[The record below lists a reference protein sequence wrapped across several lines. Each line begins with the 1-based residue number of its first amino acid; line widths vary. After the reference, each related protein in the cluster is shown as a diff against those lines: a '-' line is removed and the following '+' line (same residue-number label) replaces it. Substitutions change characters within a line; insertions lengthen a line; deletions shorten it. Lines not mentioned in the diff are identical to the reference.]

1 MRMAAPETSSPTPSS
16 ARETFL
22 VGCGAGLLA
31 GLASSG
37 CMLLLNVFAHGVSL
51 PEQVGATIT
60 ALMPLSLF
68 QFLQQ
73 LIGDEAKRYLLVCV
87 LLGQC
92 LVFAVSGGLYLLVR
106 RRGQVQPGR
115 EHGPHLGDG
124 LVLAALLWLFAGL
137 VVLPL
142 TGAGLFGA
150 SLSIGWLN
158 SMWSLA
164 ASGLVFA
171 LLFSPAYHWLAASS
185 IREEPRR
192 AEVRERRQ
200 TLLRRGLILG
210 GVGLLAAFAFRF
222 ITQGARAPIV
232 TLRGFKSRIVPPPQ
246 PNYGSLVPV
255 PHLSPEITPN
265 DQYYVVSKN
274 LLADPVVNG
283 ESWRLNI
290 GGKVEQP
297 YTLTYAEL
305 LALPMRRQY
314 ESMMCISN
322 EVGGPYMSNALW
334 EGVPLAD
341 LLQRAR
347 PQAGATKVVFYCA
360 DDYSDSIHLA
370 KALEP
375 TTLLAVRMNGVT
387 LPERHGFPV
396 RLLVPGIYGMKHA
409 KWITRI
415 EVVNYDYQGYWQ
427 QRGWS
432 DEAQIRMTTRIDTP
446 LDGSH
451 LQAGSLTYIAGVA
464 FSGDRGIS
472 EVDVSFDLG
481 ESWQRATLKRP
492 LSNLTWV
499 LWELPWRV
507 PTRPGSYTITARAID
522 LQGNVQDPHPAP
534 PLPAGASGYHTI
546 SVSVS

>member
-1 MRMAAPETSSPTPSS
+1 MVSPETSSPPRLSTQE
-16 ARETFL
+16 AFL
-22 VGCGAGLLA
+22 AGSGAGLLA
-31 GLASSG
+31 GLVSSG
-37 CMLLLNVFAHGVSL
+37 CMLLLSTFAHGVSL

-68 QFLQQ
+68 QLLQQ
-73 LIGDEAKRYLLVCV
+73 LLGDEAKRYLLVCV
-87 LLGQC
+87 ILGQC
-92 LVFAVSGGLYLLVR
+92 LVLAASGGLYLLAR
-106 RRGQVQPGR
+106 RRFLPKPDRGPG
-115 EHGPHLGDG
+115 LGDG
-124 LVLAALLWLFAGL
+124 LLLAASLWLFAGL
-137 VVLPL
+137 VLLPL
-142 TGAGLFGA
+142 TGAGLFGT
-150 SLSIGWLN
+150 SLSIGWVN

-164 ASGLVFA
+164 VSGLVFA
-171 LLFSPAYHWLAASS
+171 VLFPPAYHWLTASR
-185 IREEPRR
+185 IREEQRR
-192 AEVRERRQ
+192 AEVREQRQ
-200 TLLRRGLILG
+200 TLLRRGLILA

-222 ITQGARAPIV
+222 ITQGAHAPTV

-246 PNYGSLVPV
+246 PNYGPIVPV
-255 PHLSPEITPN
+255 SHLSSEITPN

-283 ESWRLNI
+283 ESWRLTI
-290 GGKVEQP
+290 GGQVEEP

-305 LALPMRRQY
+305 LTLPMRRQY

-334 EGVPLAD
+334 EGVPLAA

-347 PQAGATKVVFYCA
+347 PRAGATKVVFHCA

-375 TTLLAVRMNGVT
+375 TTLLAVRMNGQT
-387 LPERHGFPV
+387 LPERHGYPL

-446 LDGSH
+446 LDGSR
-451 LQAGSLTYIAGVA
+451 LAAGSLTYIAGVA
-464 FSGDRGIS
+464 FSGERGIS

-481 ESWQRATLKRP
+481 QSWQRATLKRP
-492 LSNLTWV
+492 LSALTWV
-499 LWELPWRV
+499 LWELPWRA
-507 PTRPGSYTITARAID
+507 PSQAGSYTITARAVD
-522 LQGNVQDPHPAP
+522 LQGNVQDPRPAP
-534 PLPAGASGYHTI
+534 PLPDGASGYHTI
-546 SVSVS
+546 TVVVA

>member
-1 MRMAAPETSSPTPSS
+1 VAGS
-16 ARETFL
+16 
-22 VGCGAGLLA
+22 GAGLLA
-31 GLASSG
+31 GIASSG

-51 PEQVGATIT
+51 PEQVGAAIT

-68 QFLQQ
+68 QLLQQ
-73 LIGDEAKRYLLVCV
+73 LMGDQAKRYLLVCV
-87 LLGQC
+87 ILGQC
-92 LVFAVSGGLYLLVR
+92 LVFAASGGLYMLAHRRFLLKSD
-106 RRGQVQPGR
+106 PGPR
-115 EHGPHLGDG
+115 LGDG
-124 LVLAALLWLFAGL
+124 LVLAALLWFFAGL

-150 SLSIGWLN
+150 TLSIGWFN

-171 LLFSPAYHWLAASS
+171 LLFPPAYHWLSASRL
-185 IREEPRR
+185 REEQHR
-192 AEVRERRQ
+192 AEVREQRQ

-222 ITQGARAPIV
+222 ITQGAHAPTV
-232 TLRGFKSRIVPPPQ
+232 TLRGFKSRVVPPPQ
-246 PNYGSLVPV
+246 PNYGSIVPI
-255 PHLSPEITPN
+255 PHLSSEITPN

-283 ESWRLNI
+283 QSWRLTI
-290 GGKVEQP
+290 GGQVEQP

-305 LALPMRRQY
+305 LTLPMRRQY

-334 EGVPLAD
+334 EGVPLNV

-347 PQAGATKVVFYCA
+347 PKPGATKVVFSCA
-360 DDYSDSIHLA
+360 DDYSDSIHLT

-375 TTLLAVRMNGVT
+375 TTVLAVRMNGQT
-387 LPERHGFPV
+387 LPERHGYPL

-446 LDGSH
+446 LDGSR
-451 LQAGSLTYIAGVA
+451 LQANSLAYIAGVA
-464 FSGDRGIS
+464 FSGERGIS
-472 EVDVSFDLG
+472 EVDVSFNLG
-481 ESWQRATLKRP
+481 QSWRRATLKRP
-492 LSNLTWV
+492 LSALTWV

-507 PTRPGSYTITARAID
+507 PSQAGSYTITARAID
-522 LQGNVQDPHPAP
+522 LQGNVQDPRPAP
-534 PLPAGASGYHTI
+534 PLPDGASGYHTI
-546 SVSVS
+546 TVVVA

>member
-1 MRMAAPETSSPTPSS
+1 MASPETSSPPKPSAQES
-16 ARETFL
+16 L
-22 VGCGAGLLA
+22 VAGGGAGLLA

-37 CMLLLNVFAHGVSL
+37 CMLLLNAFAHGVSL

-87 LLGQC
+87 ILGQC
-92 LVFAVSGGLYLLVR
+92 LVFAASGSLYMLAR
-106 RRGQVQPGR
+106 RRFLFKPGL
-115 EHGPHLGDG
+115 GPRLGDG
-124 LVLAALLWLFAGL
+124 FVLAALLWLFAGL

-150 SLSIGWLN
+150 TLSIGWFN

-164 ASGLVFA
+164 VSGLVFA
-171 LLFSPAYHWLAASS
+171 LLFPLAYHWLTASR
-185 IREEPRR
+185 IREEQRR

-222 ITQGARAPIV
+222 ITQGAHAPTV

-246 PNYGSLVPV
+246 PNYGPIVPV
-255 PHLSPEITPN
+255 PHLSSEITPN

-283 ESWRLNI
+283 QSWSLTI
-290 GGKVEQP
+290 GGQVEQP

-305 LALPMRRQY
+305 LTLPMRRQY

-334 EGVPLAD
+334 EGIPLNV

-347 PQAGATKVVFYCA
+347 PKPGATKVVFSCA
-360 DDYSDSIHLA
+360 DDYSDSIHLT

-375 TTLLAVRMNGVT
+375 TTLLAVRMNGQT
-387 LPERHGFPV
+387 LPERHGYPL

-446 LDGSH
+446 LDGSR

-464 FSGDRGIS
+464 FSGERGIS

-481 ESWQRATLKRP
+481 QSWQRATLKRP
-492 LSNLTWV
+492 LSALTWV

-507 PTRPGSYTITARAID
+507 PSQAGSYTITARAID
-522 LQGNVQDPHPAP
+522 LQGNVQDPRPAP
-534 PLPAGASGYHTI
+534 PLPDGASGYHTI
-546 SVSVS
+546 TIVVA

>member
-1 MRMAAPETSSPTPSS
+1 MASPETSSPPRPSAQEAFVAGS
-16 ARETFL
+16 
-22 VGCGAGLLA
+22 GAGLLA

-51 PEQVGATIT
+51 PEQVGAAIT

-73 LIGDEAKRYLLVCV
+73 LMGDEAKRYLLVCV
-87 LLGQC
+87 ILGQC
-92 LVFAVSGGLYLLVR
+92 LVFAASGGLYMLAR
-106 RRGQVQPGR
+106 RRFLLKSDPGPR
-115 EHGPHLGDG
+115 LGDG
-124 LVLAALLWLFAGL
+124 LVLAALLWSFAGL

-150 SLSIGWLN
+150 TLSIGWFN

-171 LLFSPAYHWLAASS
+171 LLFPPAYHWLTASRL
-185 IREEPRR
+185 REEQHR
-192 AEVRERRQ
+192 AEVREQRQ

-222 ITQGARAPIV
+222 ITQGSHAPTV

-246 PNYGSLVPV
+246 PNYGSIVPV
-255 PHLSPEITPN
+255 PHLSSEITPN

-283 ESWRLNI
+283 QSWRLTI
-290 GGKVEQP
+290 GGQVEQP

-305 LALPMRRQY
+305 LTLPMRRQY

-334 EGVPLAD
+334 EGVPLNV

-347 PQAGATKVVFYCA
+347 PKPGATKVVFSCA
-360 DDYSDSIHLA
+360 DDYSDSIHLT

-375 TTLLAVRMNGVT
+375 TTVLAVRMNGQT
-387 LPERHGFPV
+387 LPERHGYPL

-446 LDGSH
+446 LDGSR
-451 LQAGSLTYIAGVA
+451 LQANSLAYIAGVA
-464 FSGDRGIS
+464 FSGERGIS

-481 ESWQRATLKRP
+481 QSWRRATLKRP
-492 LSNLTWV
+492 LSALTWV

-507 PTRPGSYTITARAID
+507 PSQAGSYTITARAID
-522 LQGNVQDPHPAP
+522 LQGNVQDPRPAP
-534 PLPAGASGYHTI
+534 PLPDGASGYHTI
-546 SVSVS
+546 TVVVA

>member
-1 MRMAAPETSSPTPSS
+1 
-16 ARETFL
+16 
-22 VGCGAGLLA
+22 
-31 GLASSG
+31 
-37 CMLLLNVFAHGVSL
+37 MLLLNAFAHGVSL

-73 LIGDEAKRYLLVCV
+73 LLGDEAKRYLLICV

-106 RRGQVQPGR
+106 RRWQVRPRLAQ
-115 EHGPHLGDG
+115 GPHLGDG

-142 TGAGLFGA
+142 TGAGLFGVA
-150 SLSIGWLN
+150 LSIGWLN

-171 LLFSPAYHWLAASS
+171 LLFSPAYRWLSASG
-185 IREEPRR
+185 IREELHR
-192 AEVRERRQ
+192 AEVSERRQ
-200 TLLRRGLILG
+200 MLLRRGLILG

-222 ITQGARAPIV
+222 ITQGAHAPSI
-232 TLRGFKSRIVPPPQ
+232 TLRGFKSRLVPPPR

-255 PHLSPEITPN
+255 PHLSSEITPN

-274 LLADPVVNG
+274 LLADPVVNPA
-283 ESWRLNI
+283 SWRLSI
-290 GGKVEQP
+290 SGQVEQP

-305 LALPMRRQY
+305 MALPMRSQY

-347 PQAGATKVVFYCA
+347 PQPGATKVVFYCA
-360 DDYSDSIHLA
+360 DDYSDSLHLA

-446 LDGSH
+446 LDGSR

-481 ESWQRATLKRP
+481 QSWQRATLKRP
-492 LSNLTWV
+492 LSKLTWV

-507 PTRPGSYTITARAID
+507 PTRAGSYTITARAID

-534 PLPAGASGYHTI
+534 PLPDGASGYHTI
-546 SVSVS
+546 TVIVS

>member
-1 MRMAAPETSSPTPSS
+1 MASPETSSPPRPSAQEAFVAGS
-16 ARETFL
+16 
-22 VGCGAGLLA
+22 GAGLLA

-51 PEQVGATIT
+51 PEQVGAAIT

-73 LIGDEAKRYLLVCV
+73 LMGDEAKRYLLVCV
-87 LLGQC
+87 ILGQC
-92 LVFAVSGGLYLLVR
+92 LVFAASGGLYMLAR
-106 RRGQVQPGR
+106 RRFLLKSDPGPR
-115 EHGPHLGDG
+115 LGDG
-124 LVLAALLWLFAGL
+124 LVLAALLWFFAGL

-150 SLSIGWLN
+150 TLSIGWFN

-171 LLFSPAYHWLAASS
+171 LLFPLAYHWLTAS
-185 IREEPRR
+185 RLHEEQHR
-192 AEVRERRQ
+192 AEVREQRQ

-222 ITQGARAPIV
+222 ITQGSHAPTV

-246 PNYGSLVPV
+246 PNYGSIVPV
-255 PHLSPEITPN
+255 PHLSSEITPN

-283 ESWRLNI
+283 QSWRLTI
-290 GGKVEQP
+290 GGQVEQP

-305 LALPMRRQY
+305 LTLPMRRQY

-334 EGVPLAD
+334 EGVPLNV

-347 PQAGATKVVFYCA
+347 PKPGATKVVFSCA
-360 DDYSDSIHLA
+360 DDYSDSIHLT

-375 TTLLAVRMNGVT
+375 TTVLAVRMNGQT
-387 LPERHGFPV
+387 LPERHGYPL

-446 LDGSH
+446 LDGSR
-451 LQAGSLTYIAGVA
+451 LQANSLAYIAGVA
-464 FSGDRGIS
+464 FSGERGIS

-481 ESWQRATLKRP
+481 QSWRRATLKRP
-492 LSNLTWV
+492 LSALTWV

-507 PTRPGSYTITARAID
+507 PSQAGSYTITARAID
-522 LQGNVQDPHPAP
+522 LQGNVQDPRPAP
-534 PLPAGASGYHTI
+534 PLPDGASGYHTI
-546 SVSVS
+546 TVVVA

>member
-1 MRMAAPETSSPTPSS
+1 MASPETSSPPRLS
-16 ARETFL
+16 AQEAFFA
-22 VGCGAGLLA
+22 GSGAGLLA

-37 CMLLLNVFAHGVSL
+37 CMLLLNAFAHGVSL

-68 QFLQQ
+68 QLLQQ
-73 LIGDEAKRYLLVCV
+73 LLGDEAKRYLLVCV
-87 LLGQC
+87 ILGQC
-92 LVFAVSGGLYLLVR
+92 LVFAVSGGLHLLAR
-106 RRGQVQPGR
+106 LRFLPKPDREPG
-115 EHGPHLGDG
+115 LGDG
-124 LVLAALLWLFAGL
+124 LLLAASLWLFAGL

-150 SLSIGWLN
+150 SLSIGWFN

-164 ASGLVFA
+164 VSGLVFA
-171 LLFSPAYHWLAASS
+171 LLFPPAYHWLTASR
-185 IREEPRR
+185 IREEQRR
-192 AEVRERRQ
+192 AEVREQRQ

-222 ITQGARAPIV
+222 ITQGAHAPTV

-246 PNYGSLVPV
+246 PNYGPIVPV
-255 PHLSPEITPN
+255 SHLSSEITPN

-283 ESWRLNI
+283 ESWRLTI
-290 GGKVEQP
+290 GGQVEQP

-305 LALPMRRQY
+305 LTLPMRRQY

-334 EGVPLAD
+334 EGVPLAA
-341 LLQRAR
+341 LLERAR
-347 PQAGATKVVFYCA
+347 PRAGATKVVFHCA
-360 DDYSDSIHLA
+360 DDYSDSIHLT

-375 TTLLAVRMNGVT
+375 TTLLAVRMNGQT
-387 LPERHGFPV
+387 LPERHGYPL

-446 LDGSH
+446 LDGSR

-464 FSGDRGIS
+464 FSGERGIS

-481 ESWQRATLKRP
+481 QSWQRATLKRP
-492 LSNLTWV
+492 LSALTWV
-499 LWELPWRV
+499 LWELPWRA
-507 PTRPGSYTITARAID
+507 PSQAGSYTITARAID
-522 LQGNVQDPHPAP
+522 LQGNVQDPRPAP

-546 SVSVS
+546 TIVVA